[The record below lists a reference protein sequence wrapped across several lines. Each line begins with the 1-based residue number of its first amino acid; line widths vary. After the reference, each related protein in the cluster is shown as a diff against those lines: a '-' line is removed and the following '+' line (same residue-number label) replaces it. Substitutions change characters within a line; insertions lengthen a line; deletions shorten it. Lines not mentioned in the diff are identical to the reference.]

1 MVPGPL
7 MGFWVPQWPGASE
20 GPMVAAT
27 LLVDIANHLPSGA
40 PGLVQIGW
48 WMGPGTSANKLKG
61 VFQNGLA
68 IVPPVSLS

>member
-1 MVPGPL
+1 
-7 MGFWVPQWPGASE
+7 
-20 GPMVAAT
+20 MVAAT